1 MAGFKVKRPAL
12 LKRVV
17 FDGYD
22 YGLGLLFV
30 EGAGRLLQQW
40 GGDFVGNAAHP
51 QHRAWRIPKA
61 KLHTEPEE
69 LFNGLMELAGGRC
82 RETYESFVG
91 KLDTARQ
98 DPQPDAFLWG
108 MRIELYP
115 LTDGGALA
123 VGDYHPALVALYR
136 SLRGL
141 FLPQMKGWRLGSSLE
156 SLRQQLVE
164 VGLREDQIVLS
175 DLTRSLHSDGPAPVQ
190 SEVPAL
196 KVGGAMPEPGLG
208 SDEEFSNDIYLA
220 DVPGM
225 EILDWDS
232 GQLESALDRF
242 SLYDYQRLGVQFLVT
257 RNSALLADDM
267 GLGKTRQALAA
278 ASIQAGGRRI
288 LVVTLASLIINIQRE
303 IHAIEPGASV
313 ALQVDDGEAQWVVT
327 NYERLKSFVG
337 IADQFDVMIV
347 DEAQRLKEPS
357 AECTK
362 HAFDIAAQ
370 VPCRYLLSGT
380 PVLNREAELH
390 TLLKLS
396 GHPIG
401 QMPLREFC
409 DQFAGST
416 AFRKSLREK
425 LADWM
430 LRRRKDVLPQLKGK
444 HRHPFAVELDDS
456 ERSAYQAVLAGGDSP
471 LVRIGKLRRLLEV
484 AKVRAIATKLADLAG
499 DDKVIVFCE
508 FKETVDLL
516 TEQCESLQLG
526 CTSLLGSHTQARR
539 QRSVDRFQDDPDC
552 RVFIGTTGAAGTG
565 INLTAANYVMFC
577 SLPWTP
583 ALQAQAED
591 RAYRNGQLRSVFVQI
606 PLVESSIDQHL
617 WQMLLSKQ
625 AIASDLIE
633 PEDAAESAMHQLAA
647 VA

>member
-12 LKRVV
+12 LKTVV

-40 GGDFVGNAAHP
+40 GGDFIGTAGHP
-51 QHRAWRIPKA
+51 YHRAWRIPKA
-61 KLHTEPEE
+61 RLNTEPEE

-91 KLDTARQ
+91 KLDAARQ
-98 DPQPDAFLWG
+98 DPRPDAFLHG
-108 MRIELYP
+108 MKIELFP
-115 LTDGGALA
+115 LTEGGALS
-123 VGDYHPALVALYR
+123 VGNYHPALVALYR

-141 FLPQMKGWRLGSSLE
+141 FHPQMKGWRLDSSLE
-156 SLRQQLVE
+156 SLRQQLV
-164 VGLREDQIVLS
+164 GLGLQEEQISLS
-175 DLTRSLHSDGPAPVQ
+175 NIVRSLHSYGAAPAQ
-190 SEVPAL
+190 SDVPTL
-196 KVGGAMPEPGLG
+196 KVGGEVPEPAGL
-208 SDEEFSNDIYLA
+208 SAEEFSNDIYLA

-225 EILDWDS
+225 EILEWDNAELD
-232 GQLESALDRF
+232 QALDQY
-242 SLYDYQRLGVQFLVT
+242 SLYDYQRVGAQFLVT

-267 GLGKTRQALAA
+267 GLGKTRQSLVAA
-278 ASIQAGGRRI
+278 AIQARGRRI

-303 IHAIEPGASV
+303 IHAVEPLATV
-313 ALQVDDGEAQWVVT
+313 ALQVDDPSCQWVVT

-337 IADQFDVMIV
+337 VAEQFAVMIV
-347 DEAQRLKEPS
+347 DEAHRLKEPGS
-357 AECTK
+357 ECTRN
-362 HAFDIAAQ
+362 AFDIAAR

-380 PVLNREAELH
+380 PVLNRESELH

-409 DQFAGST
+409 EQFAGST
-416 AFRKSLREK
+416 EFRKNLRVR
-425 LADWM
+425 LQDWM

-444 HRHPFAVELDDS
+444 HRQPFSVELDDA
-456 ERSAYQAVLAGGDSP
+456 ERAEYQAVLVGPDSP

-484 AKVRAIATKLADLAG
+484 SKVRAVATRLGELGG

-508 FKETVDLL
+508 FKETV
-516 TEQCESLQLG
+516 EAVQSVCQQLG
-526 CTSLLGSHTQARR
+526 LGSTTLLGSHSQKRR
-539 QRSVDRFQDDPDC
+539 QKAVDQFQSDPEC
-552 RVFIGTTGAAGTG
+552 RVFVGTTGAAGTG

-591 RAYRNGQLRSVFVQI
+591 RAYRNGQLRSVFVLI

-617 WQMLLSKQ
+617 WLLLLSKQ

-633 PEDAAESAMHQLAA
+633 PEGAVDAAMLELAS